1 MNRKIPA
8 RGRGA
13 VGNVPCRFDAVTR
26 QPLDDGWNSADT
38 PWAPAT
44 SVTAEATRTII
55 ARNRSPDIPFE
66 QSINPY
72 RGCEH
77 GCIYCYARPSHA
89 YLGLS
94 PGLDFETR
102 LWAKPDAARLLEK
115 ELARPGYRCS
125 PIALGTNTD
134 PYQPIERK
142 WKITRQ
148 ILEVLLRF
156 RHPATITTKSA
167 LIERDLDLL
176 KEMARETLVHVHVSL
191 STLDPDLA
199 RRLEPRATAPRRRL
213 ETIGILASAGI
224 PVAVMVAPVIPWLTD
239 SELEQIVALAAERGA
254 RSATYILLRLPLEV
268 KTLFREWLDAY
279 FPLKT
284 KHTLHLVE
292 TTHGG
297 RLYDSRFGFRQTG
310 TGCYAELLGKRFRL
324 AMKRHALSTTLG
336 ELDTRRFSRR
346 QPQQMQLF

>member
-1 MNRKIPA
+1 MNRKIPL

-13 VGNVPCRFDAVTR
+13 VGNVPCRFDAATR
-26 QPLDDGWNSADT
+26 EFLDDGWEPADA
-38 PWAPAT
+38 PEIPAT
-44 SVTAEATRTII
+44 SVTAERARNII
-55 ARNRSPDIPFE
+55 TRNRSPDIPFE

-94 PGLDFETR
+94 PGLDFESR
-102 LWAKPDAARLLEK
+102 LWVKPDAARLLEK

-134 PYQPIERK
+134 PYQPIERE

-156 RHPATITTKSA
+156 RHPVTITTKSS

-176 KEMARETLVHVHVSL
+176 TEMARDTLVHIYL
-191 STLDPDLA
+191 SIPTLDPSLA

-213 ETIGILASAGI
+213 ETIGKLASAGI
-224 PVAVMVAPVIPWLTD
+224 PVAVMVAPLIPWITD
-239 SELEQIVALAAERGA
+239 SELERIVALAAERGA
-254 RSATYILLRLPLEV
+254 RSAAYVLLRLPLEV
-268 KTLFREWLDAY
+268 KTLFREWLDAH
-279 FPLKT
+279 FPLKAE
-284 KHTLHLVE
+284 HTLRLVE
-292 TTHGG
+292 AAHGG
-297 RLYDSRFGFRQTG
+297 RIYDSQFWLRQTG
-310 TGCYAELLGKRFRL
+310 TGSYAELLGKRFRL
-324 AMKRHALSTTLG
+324 AMKRHALSPTLG
-336 ELDTRRFSRR
+336 ELSTGRFHRR
-346 QPQQMQLF
+346 QPHQLELF